1 MCLAQNMMKQT
12 QSNHFQISRMKIFF
26 LVACILSVLGNVNSF
41 SVGSRTPMVVNR
53 LSSVTVKT
61 STQTQMIPDNAL
73 QFPTTSLEISADTI
87 DPTTILS
94 QVLGGLMDSNIIL
107 AVPILAA
114 SGVAGLLV
122 WGIFAYASPADPDV

>member
-1 MCLAQNMMKQT
+1 
-12 QSNHFQISRMKIFF
+12 
-26 LVACILSVLGNVNSF
+26 
-41 SVGSRTPMVVNR
+41 MVVNR

-73 QFPTTSLEISADTI
+73 HFPTTSLEISADTI